1 METRNLRTMA
11 RETAELALQL
21 AALPADG
28 LRTDAQALSDLEHL
42 AARILKEASTARAAN
57 RVMGETRTF
66 LGENRALGETRAV
79 GETRGI
85 WRVMQPARS

>member
-28 LRTDAQALSDLEHL
+28 FRTDAQALSDIEQL
-42 AARILKEASTARAAN
+42 AARILKEASMARTAS
-57 RVMGETRTF
+57 RVVGETK
-66 LGENRALGETRAV
+66 GV
-79 GETRGI
+79 GETRGM
-85 WRVMQPARS
+85 WRIIQPARP